1 MESMVSLSNY
11 DGLNGFGQTSLSE
24 VDELR
29 KALSA
34 GYAITN
40 QTGGS
45 AMRVESLE
53 QSLKVVTYSNKHI
66 VLWRK
71 INKSP
76 AFSTVEEYNQLL
88 SYGATDRG
96 AFTREGEL
104 PQSSDT
110 SYARRTALVKYLGTT
125 REVTHPMTL
134 VNPAHGDV
142 VAMENQAGI
151 LWLLERLEDSLF
163 HGDSSLAF
171 DGEAEQF
178 DGLDS
183 LIDTT
188 AFVDLEGG
196 AMTEDAIEE
205 ASNQIFEHFGYPSD
219 LFAGPKPLSDLVK
232 QFYPRHRVSLPAP
245 ENGTIG
251 QSINSMATQAGLIQ
265 FNPDLFLRKTK
276 SPPAAATSP
285 SAPVAT
291 GAVTAAVSG
300 TANSAEWDKQ
310 LGEVTGDTLF
320 SYAVTACNRF
330 GESAPVY
337 EDITIAAADINNQES
352 VTLQVVL
359 GAALGPNPPEFLRIY
374 RTDPLTAFSTT
385 PADFYEILKVPVSS
399 QTAAATMVA
408 VATDRNFIIPGTY
421 QGYMGEMS
429 PNVLTFRQ
437 LAPMMKLDLAVL
449 APAYR
454 WMVLMYGVPLLYTP
468 LKWTRL
474 INIGDLA

>member
-1 MESMVSLSNY
+1 MESMVSLSHY
-11 DGLNGFGQTSLSE
+11 DGLNGFGQASQTEL
-24 VDELR
+24 DELR

-71 INKSP
+71 INKTP
-76 AFSTVEEYNQLL
+76 AYSTVEEYNQLL

-142 VAMENQAGI
+142 IAMENQAGI

-163 HGDSSLAF
+163 HGDAALAF

-183 LIDTT
+183 LIDPS
-188 AFVDLEGG
+188 AYVDLEGG
-196 AMTEDAIEE
+196 AMTEDAIEQ
-205 ASNQIFEHFGYPSD
+205 ASNQVYENYGYPSD

-245 ENGTIG
+245 QDGTIG

-265 FNPDLFLRKTK
+265 FNPNLFLRKTK
-276 SPPAAATSP
+276 NPPAAATSP
-285 SAPVAT
+285 SAPVAA
-291 GAVTAAVSG
+291 GALAASDSG
-300 TANSAEWDKQ
+300 VADSAEWAKQ
-310 LGEVTGDTLF
+310 LGTVTANQTF
-320 SYAVTACNRF
+320 TWAVTMCNRF
-330 GESAPVY
+330 GESAPIYDTLAVPQAS
-337 EDITIAAADINNQES
+337 INADNAVNLQ
-352 VTLQVVL
+352 VTLA
-359 GAALGPNPPEFLRIY
+359 AALGPNPPEFIRVY
-374 RTDPLTAFSTT
+374 RSLPGVTTTT
-385 PADFYEILKVPVSS
+385 PADLYEVQKVPVTS
-399 QTAAATMVA
+399 QTAAVAMVA
-408 VATDRNFIIPGTY
+408 VAVDRNFILPNTY
-421 QGYMGEMS
+421 TAYLGELS
-429 PNVLTFRQ
+429 PQVLTFRQ

-454 WMVLMYGVPLLYTP
+454 WMVLMYGVPVLYTP

-474 INIGDLA
+474 INVGDLT